1 MRLHDPDGHAVDH
14 SVMVLED
21 ESMGGRVGGRPVD
34 PEIGHAD
41 PGEHRGRSII
51 VAIEHSTP

>member
-1 MRLHDPDGHAVDH
+1 
-14 SVMVLED
+14 MVLED
-21 ESMGGRVGGRPVD
+21 ESMGGTVGGRLVG

-51 VAIEHSTP
+51 VAIEHSPHEKDHHLE